1 MFVMYIVIV
10 GCGRLGAQLAT
21 KLSEEGH
28 DVAVVDRNSGNFARL
43 SDEFNGVTI
52 TGVGFDIEVLRSA
65 GIEHADGFAAV
76 SDGDNMN
83 IMAAQVAKTI
93 FKVPMVIARVF
104 DPVKGETYRALGLE
118 TVCPTTS
125 AANIIYSK
133 FMIRNEESHFILPGG
148 GIELVE
154 VAFHSS
160 IRATTVAGIEALD
173 DFKVISL
180 TRNGTATFPKATDI
194 LVEGDS
200 LLVALH
206 VSDLPKVS
214 AIFHLDE
221 R

>member
-1 MFVMYIVIV
+1 MYIIIV

-28 DVAVVDRNSGNFARL
+28 DVAVVDRNSSNFARL
-43 SDEFNGVTI
+43 SDEFNGATI
-52 TGVGFDIEVLRSA
+52 TGVGFDIDVLKSA

-76 SDGDNMN
+76 TDSDNMN

-104 DPVKGETYRALGLE
+104 DPIKGETYRALGLE

-133 FMIRNEESHFILPGG
+133 FLIRNEESHFILPGG

-154 VAFHSS
+154 VAFHTS
-160 IRATTVAGIEALD
+160 IPATTIAGVEALD

-180 TRNGTATFPKATDI
+180 TRGGTTTFPKGNDVLA
-194 LVEGDS
+194 EGDQ
-200 LLVALH
+200 LLIALH

-214 AIFHLDE
+214 SIFHLDE

>member
-1 MFVMYIVIV
+1 MYIVIV
-10 GCGRLGAQLAT
+10 GCGRLGSELAT

-28 DVAVVDRNSGNFARL
+28 DVAVVDRNPDNFSRL
-43 SDEFNGVTI
+43 SDEFNGATI
-52 TGVGFDIEVLRSA
+52 TGVGFDLEVLKSA

-76 SDGDNMN
+76 SDSDNMN

-93 FKVPMVIARVF
+93 FNVPMVIARVF

-125 AANIIYSK
+125 AANMIYSK
-133 FMIRNEESHFILPGG
+133 FLIRNKESHFILPSG

-154 VAFHSS
+154 VPF
-160 IRATTVAGIEALD
+160 RKGIAAKTIGDIETLD
-173 DFKVISL
+173 EFKVISL
-180 TRNGTATFPKATDI
+180 TRGGTTTFPKATDV
-194 LVEGDS
+194 LTEGDQ

-214 AIFHLDE
+214 AIFHLNG

>member
-1 MFVMYIVIV
+1 MYIIIV

-28 DVAVVDRNSGNFARL
+28 DVAVVDRNSSNFARL
-43 SDEFNGVTI
+43 SDEFNGATI
-52 TGVGFDIEVLRSA
+52 TGVGFDIEVLKSA

-76 SDGDNMN
+76 TDSDNMN

-104 DPVKGETYRALGLE
+104 DPIKGETYRALGLE

-133 FMIRNEESHFILPGG
+133 FLIRNEESHFILPGG

-154 VAFHSS
+154 VAFHAS
-160 IRATTVAGIEALD
+160 IPATTIAGIEALD

-180 TRNGTATFPKATDI
+180 TRGGTTTFPKGNDVLA
-194 LVEGDS
+194 EGDQ
-200 LLVALH
+200 LLIALH

-214 AIFHLDE
+214 VIFHLDE

>member
-1 MFVMYIVIV
+1 MKHMYIVIV
-10 GCGRLGAQLAT
+10 GCGRLGSQLAT

-28 DVAVVDRNSGNFARL
+28 DVAVVDRNPDNFSRL
-43 SDEFNGVTI
+43 SDEFNGATI
-52 TGVGFDIEVLRSA
+52 TGVGFDIAVLKSA

-76 SDGDNMN
+76 SDSDNMN

-93 FKVPMVIARVF
+93 FNVPMVIARVF

-133 FMIRNEESHFILPGG
+133 FLIRDEESHFILPGG
-148 GIELVE
+148 SIELVE
-154 VAFHSS
+154 VVYKKGIAAKT
-160 IRATTVAGIEALD
+160 IAEIEALD
-173 DFKVISL
+173 DFKVIAL
-180 TRNGTATFPKATDI
+180 TRGGTTAFPKATDE
-194 LVEGDS
+194 LSEGDQ